1 MAKKITLRKSAA
13 IQKELFGRAHNLDI
27 ETNVEIN
34 QFNHPNEAI
43 ETGLREVL
51 DALTHKQNLLSVL
64 YSLRAKT
71 GVVNAKAGVSAMLAE
86 QERIKHTMAIYRNF
100 ISEKPRAELF
110 EIQQRAEKL
119 KEQTEERFGRD
130 SFSVSVF
137 DKNDVKGFKQTINEL
152 KKKFQTLNDSILELN
167 VKKTVEL
174 NAEEEEI
181 LVKEDLI

>member
-34 QFNHPNEAI
+34 QFNPPNQTIEA
-43 ETGLREVL
+43 GLREVL
-51 DALTHKQNLLSVL
+51 DNLTHKQNILSVL

-71 GVVNAKAGVSAMLAE
+71 GVVNAKAGISAMLAE
-86 QERIKHTMAIYRNF
+86 QERIKHTLAIYRNF

-137 DKNDVKGFKQTINEL
+137 DKNDIKGFKQTINEL

>member
-1 MAKKITLRKSAA
+1 M
-13 IQKELFGRAHNLDI
+13 
-27 ETNVEIN
+27 
-34 QFNHPNEAI
+34 
-43 ETGLREVL
+43 
-51 DALTHKQNLLSVL
+51 
-64 YSLRAKT
+64 
-71 GVVNAKAGVSAMLAE
+71 
-86 QERIKHTMAIYRNF
+86 
-100 ISEKPRAELF
+100 F

-174 NAEEEEI
+174 NAEEEEV